1 MAFEPYGKPVSSI
14 MNNFFDMPYQRNMVV
29 AKDIQKAFAAIR
41 NGDAEM
47 FNELFEKL
55 LQIIGPADSD
65 MIKLI
70 IEAKRKGLR

>member
-1 MAFEPYGKPVSSI
+1 
-14 MNNFFDMPYQRNMVV
+14 MNNFFDMPYQRNIAV

-41 NGDAEM
+41 NGDAER